1 MKTAIKI
8 IKRQQKLKEPIKLR
22 VKNLKTGTKVYTLT
36 FTGRVNALTNFC
48 IYIWFRKSTSKP

>member
-22 VKNLKTGTKVYTLT
+22 VKNLKNGNQSLYLD
-36 FTGRVNALTNFC
+36 
-48 IYIWFRKSTSKP
+48 IY